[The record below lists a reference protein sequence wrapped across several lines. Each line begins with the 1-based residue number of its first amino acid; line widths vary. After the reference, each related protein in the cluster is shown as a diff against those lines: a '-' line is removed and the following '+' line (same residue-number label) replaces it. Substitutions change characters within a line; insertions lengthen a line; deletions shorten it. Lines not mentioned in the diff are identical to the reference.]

1 MNRLLIII
9 ASALFIVNGAYG
21 WGIAG
26 HTTVAKIAENN
37 LTPKARKNLAK
48 YFGRQSIVFYATYPD
63 YYRAEWL
70 VDYGFDPVGG
80 GKRVN
85 VYPHTFEVDK
95 GFKPFRGFNDNGRYV
110 KNCVHFIDEYAKE
123 LREGAKNLPDS
134 LVKMRVVM
142 LVHLVGDMHC
152 PEHIQYNPEDM
163 SIGKYKVRF
172 DNRNVKYHTF
182 WDEEVFTRRNPFSY
196 SDTALLLDTWSDE
209 RIAETVAGGPYDWAE
224 DSARKSYPAHA
235 YREGAELKRV
245 PYLNEFTPLAED
257 QIRRAGYRLA
267 KLLNDIFGR

>member
-1 MNRLLIII
+1 MKRLILIAAGVLFAMNSTF
-9 ASALFIVNGAYG
+9 A
-21 WGIAG
+21 WGILG

-37 LTPKARKNLAK
+37 LTPKAKRELAK
-48 YFGRQSIVFYATYPD
+48 YFGKQSIVFYATYPD

-70 VDYGFDPVGG
+70 VDYGFDPTN

-95 GFKPFRGFNDNGRYV
+95 DFKPFRGFNDNGRYV

-123 LREGAKNLPDS
+123 LRNARKNMTDS
-134 LVKMRVVM
+134 TIMQRVIM

-182 WDEEVFTRRNPFSY
+182 WDEEVFTRRNPFSF

-209 RIAETVAGGPYDWAE
+209 RIAATVAGEPYDWAE
-224 DSARKSYPAHA
+224 DSARRSYPVHA
-235 YREGAELKRV
+235 YKEGAELKRV